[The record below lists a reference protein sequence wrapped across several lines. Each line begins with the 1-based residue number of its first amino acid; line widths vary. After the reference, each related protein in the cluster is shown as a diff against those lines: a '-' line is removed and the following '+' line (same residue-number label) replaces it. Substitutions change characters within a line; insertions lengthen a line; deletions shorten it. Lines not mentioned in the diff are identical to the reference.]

1 MNPESI
7 KSVLV
12 AAFPAAVEVNVTGEG
27 GKFQVTIVSEE
38 FASLRPVAKQQ
49 RVYAPLNEYI
59 TSGVI
64 HAVTMRTL
72 TPEEW
77 RKAKL
82 FG

>member
-1 MNPESI
+1 MNPETI
-7 KSVLV
+7 KVLLT
-12 AAFPAAVEVNVTGEG
+12 AAFPQAQALEVTGEG
-27 GKFQVTIVSEE
+27 GKFNVTIVSEE
-38 FASLRPVAKQQ
+38 FAGLRPVAKQQ
-49 RVYAPLNEYI
+49 RVYAPLNAHI
-59 TSGVI
+59 ASGAI

>member
-1 MNPESI
+1 MNPEAI
-7 KSVLV
+7 KALLV
-12 AAFPAAVEVNVTGEG
+12 AAFPQAEAIEVTGEG
-27 GKFQVTIVSEE
+27 GKFNVTIVSEE
-38 FASLRPVAKQQ
+38 FTGLRPVAKQQ
-49 RVYAPLNEYI
+49 RVYAPLNEQI
-59 TSGVI
+59 ASGAI

>member
-1 MNPESI
+1 MNSEQI
-7 KSVLV
+7 KSLLV
-12 AAFPAAVEVNVTGEG
+12 TAFPEAIDVAVNGEG
-27 GKFQVTIVSEE
+27 GKFTVTVVSEE

-59 TSGVI
+59 ASGAI
-64 HAVTMRTL
+64 HAVTIRTL

>member
-1 MNPESI
+1 MNPEAI
-7 KSVLV
+7 KSLLV
-12 AAFPAAVEVNVTGEG
+12 AAFPEAVDIEVTGEG
-27 GKFQVTIVSEE
+27 GKFQVTVVSEE
-38 FASLRPVAKQQ
+38 FATMRPVAKQQ
-49 RVYAPLNEYI
+49 RVYAPLNAHI
-59 TSGVI
+59 ASGAI